1 MLITRRNRLA
11 EVARR
16 HRSEIVASRLTRR
29 DLMKLGLMTSAGYLV
44 AKKGLSSRVSGQT
57 LDSPPTRPFVEPLPI
72 PPVKAPVPRL
82 QPAPETMPLPGEART
97 RPHQAFAALPP
108 QVLYEVHQRE
118 ALHSFHS
125 DLPLNTIWGFDGI
138 VPGPTYHARYGEPIL
153 VRNFNDLPQ
162 NHRGFGIPQVTTHL
176 HNGHTPSESDGF
188 PADFYPSVVGGP
200 ERFRD
205 HHYPNALAGFS
216 RPFSRDRDRR
226 EAMSPLSYD
235 GDQREALS
243 TLFYHDH
250 RVDFTAPNVYK
261 GLAGFYLLFNEW
273 DSGDETTGFRL
284 PSGPFDI
291 PMMFA
296 DKLFDQDGQLFFD
309 LFGLDGLLGDRF
321 TVNGKIQP
329 FFQVHPRR
337 YRFRWLN
344 VGPSR
349 FYRFFLTDLDDP
361 GKVIPFTQ
369 ISTDGN
375 LLPRSV
381 TVGSVPITV
390 AERVDIVIDFSQFAP
405 GTSIYLE
412 NRLEQVDGRSP
423 TGRTL
428 AAGQGNLVLR
438 FDVVLPPVADDSL
451 PPPYAFYKVPGP
463 TPAELA
469 AAPVRTF
476 LFDRTNGQWS
486 INGQFFDDETVRA
499 VPIEGTSEIWVLQN
513 MQPLGQPGARPWQHP
528 IHIHFEEFQILS
540 RNGMPP
546 RDVDEGRHDVV
557 NLGLGGRVEVFLRF
571 RDFVGR
577 YPMHCHN
584 SIHED
589 HAMMLRWDIVPA

>member
-11 EVARR
+11 EIARR
-16 HRSEIVASRLTRR
+16 NRSEIVASRLTRR
-29 DLMKLGLMTSAGYLV
+29 DLIKMGLVSSAGYLV
-44 AKKGLSSRVSGQT
+44 AKKGLSSRVSGQA
-57 LDSPPTRPFVEPLPI
+57 LESPPTRPFVEPLPI
-72 PPVKAPVPRL
+72 PPIKEPVPAL
-82 QPAPETMPLPGEART
+82 EPAPDIMPLPGEART
-97 RPHQAFAALPP
+97 RPHQALTALPP
-108 QVLYEVHQRE
+108 QVLYEVHQQE
-118 ALHSFHS
+118 ALHSFHPE
-125 DLPLNTIWGFDGI
+125 LPLNTIWGFDGI
-138 VPGPTYHARYGEPIL
+138 FPGPTYHARYGEPIL

-162 NHRGFGIPQVTTHL
+162 DHRGFGIPQVTTHL
-176 HNGHTPSESDGF
+176 HNSHTPSESDGF
-188 PADFYPSVVGGP
+188 PSNFYPSLVGGP
-200 ERFRD
+200 ERFSD

-216 RPFSRDRDRR
+216 KQP
-226 EAMSPLSYD
+226 P
-235 GDQREALS
+235 GDTREALS

-273 DSGDETTGFRL
+273 DSGDETRGFRL
-284 PSGPFDI
+284 PSGPFDV

-296 DKLFDQDGQLFFD
+296 DKLFDQDGQLYFD

-321 TVNGKIQP
+321 TVNGEIQP
-329 FFQVHPRR
+329 FCQVNPRR

-361 GKVIPFTQ
+361 IKVIPFTQ
-369 ISTDGN
+369 ISNDGN

-381 TVGSVPITV
+381 TGESVLITV
-390 AERVDIVIDFSQFAP
+390 AERMDVVIDFSQFAP

-412 NRLEQVDGRSP
+412 NRLEQLDGRGP

-428 AAGQGNLVLR
+428 AAGRGNVVLR
-438 FDVVLPPVADDSL
+438 FDVVLPPVRDDSL
-451 PPPYAFYKVPGP
+451 APPYAFYKVPRP

-469 AAPVRTF
+469 AAPVRAF
-476 LFDRTNGQWS
+476 LFDRIAEQWS
-486 INGQFFDDETVRA
+486 INGQFFDDETIRA
-499 VPIEGTSEIWVLQN
+499 APVEGTGEIWVLEN
-513 MQPLGQPGARPWQHP
+513 FDPPGRPPPALPARPWQHP

-546 RDVDEGRHDVV
+546 PAIEQGRKDVV
-557 NLGLGGRVEVFLRF
+557 NLSRGEKVEVFLRF
-571 RDFVGR
+571 RDFVGQ

-589 HAMMLRWDIVPA
+589 HAMMLRWDIVSG